1 MTLINE
7 FKSFVVRGNV
17 MDMAVGIIMG
27 VAFGKVIS
35 SFVNDVVM
43 PPLGV
48 LIGGVHFGDL
58 VLVLKEAHGEV
69 AAVTLNYG
77 AFIQNII
84 DFLIIGLA
92 IFVAVKIINQLQRKE
107 EVKQETAPDVPSN
120 EEKLLTEIRDL
131 LESGR
136 QESSR

>member
-107 EVKQETAPDVPSN
+107 EVKQETAPPVPSN

-131 LESGR
+131 LKSGR

>member
-27 VAFGKVIS
+27 VAFGKVVS

-58 VLVLKEAHGEV
+58 VLVLKEAQGEV

-92 IFVAVKIINQLQRKE
+92 IFVAVKVINQLQRKE
-107 EVKQETAPDVPSN
+107 EVKQETAPSLPGN

-131 LESGR
+131 LKSGR
-136 QESSR
+136 